1 MKRLKI
7 LCQMSLMMTLFG
19 FSTLSFAGL
28 VLEGTRVIYP
38 AGESEV
44 TVRMKNTG
52 SLPVLAQSWIDNG
65 VKNETPDKIASVFVL
80 TPPINRV
87 NAGKGQTLR
96 ISLLAENTLPQDKE
110 SVFYLNVLAIPT
122 KSKDS
127 IDASQINIAFKT
139 RIKLF
144 YRPDSLKGSANDAP
158 NLLRWSINGSGIT
171 ATNPTPYYV
180 TLSEVTYTSGGKKVV
195 AQGQMISPGGT
206 SDFHFNGVNQLS
218 SVDSIEYASIND
230 FGGLSKF
237 KVKK

>member
-1 MKRLKI
+1 MKHFKFFCL
-7 LCQMSLMMTLFG
+7 MSLLMAQFG

-28 VLEGTRVIYP
+28 VLDGTRVIYP
-38 AGESEV
+38 AGENEV

-65 VKNETPDKIASVFVL
+65 VKNETPDKISSVFVL

-110 SVFYLNVLAIPT
+110 SVFYLNVLAIPA

-127 IDASQINIAFKT
+127 INTSQINIAFKT
-139 RIKLF
+139 RIKIF

-158 NLLRWSINGSGIT
+158 NLLRWNISGNGVT
-171 ATNPTPYYV
+171 VTNPTPYYV
-180 TLSEVTYTSGGKKVV
+180 TLTEVTYASNGKKVV
-195 AQGQMISPGGT
+195 AAGQMISPGGT
-206 SDFHFNGVNQLS
+206 SDFHFNGVSQVS

-230 FGGLSKF
+230 FGGLNKY

>member
-1 MKRLKI
+1 MKWFKYLYQ
-7 LCQMSLMMTLFG
+7 LSLLMTLFC

-28 VLEGTRVIYP
+28 VLDETRVIYP
-38 AGESEV
+38 SGESEV

-65 VKNETPDKIASVFVL
+65 VQNVTPDKISSVFLL

-96 ISLLAENTLPQDKE
+96 ISLIAENSLPQDKE
-110 SVFYLNVLAIPT
+110 SVFYLNVLAIPA

-127 IDASQINIAFKT
+127 INASQLNIAFKT

-158 NLLRWSINGSGIT
+158 DLLRWSINGSGVT
-171 ATNPTPYYV
+171 ATNPSPYYV
-180 TLSEVTYTSGGKKVV
+180 TVSNVTYISGGKKYV
-195 AQGQMISPGGT
+195 AEGQMISPGGK
-206 SDFHFNGVNQLS
+206 SDFHFRGISQVN
-218 SVDSIEYASIND
+218 SVDSIEYASVND
-230 FGGLSKF
+230 FGGLNQY